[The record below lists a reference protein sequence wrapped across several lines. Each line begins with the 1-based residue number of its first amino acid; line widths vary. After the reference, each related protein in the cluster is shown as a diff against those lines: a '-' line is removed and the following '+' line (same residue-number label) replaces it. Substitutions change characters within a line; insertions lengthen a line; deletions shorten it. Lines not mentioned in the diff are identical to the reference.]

1 MENTQDRENKNKKLL
16 ILALLIALLA
26 CSFGFAAYSRSIDLI
41 NEYRDENY
49 VVYRGGVLSIN
60 PDKPENGTVKPSSYG
75 GADAEPAELTE
86 NGIININ
93 VHFTKPGQSATYSFY
108 GVNKTKVNSYLNR
121 VVFGDK
127 YCTPKDDAIA
137 EDVEQACDD
146 IVFSINVNNDMF
158 YNTVG
163 IIDNHMLKAD
173 SNEPISVTIKYLEGA
188 KKIQG
193 GFNVDFGDS
202 FITYSDVD

>member
-86 NGIININ
+86 NGLLILMYILLSL
-93 VHFTKPGQSATYSFY
+93 V
-108 GVNKTKVNSYLNR
+108 KVLHIHSMVLIR
-121 VVFGDK
+121 
-127 YCTPKDDAIA
+127 
-137 EDVEQACDD
+137 
-146 IVFSINVNNDMF
+146 
-158 YNTVG
+158 
-163 IIDNHMLKAD
+163 LK
-173 SNEPISVTIKYLEGA
+173 
-188 KKIQG
+188 
-193 GFNVDFGDS
+193 
-202 FITYSDVD
+202 

>member
-1 MENTQDRENKNKKLL
+1 MENSQDRENKNKRLL

-26 CSFGFAAYSRSIDLI
+26 CSFGFAAYSRSVDLI
-41 NEYRDENY
+41 NETKEESF

-60 PDKPENGTVKPSSYG
+60 PDTPKNGVVMPSSYG

-108 GVNKTKVNSYLNR
+108 GVNKTKTDSFLNR

-127 YCTPKDDAIA
+127 YCSPLNDAKE
-137 EDVEQACDD
+137 EDVEIACDD
-146 IVFSINVNNDMF
+146 IVLSININNDMF

-163 IIDNHMLKAD
+163 IIDDHMLEAD

-188 KKIQG
+188 KKIEG
-193 GFNVDFGDS
+193 GFQVDFGDS

>member
-1 MENTQDRENKNKKLL
+1 
-16 ILALLIALLA
+16 
-26 CSFGFAAYSRSIDLI
+26 
-41 NEYRDENY
+41 
-49 VVYRGGVLSIN
+49 
-60 PDKPENGTVKPSSYG
+60 
-75 GADAEPAELTE
+75 
-86 NGIININ
+86 
-93 VHFTKPGQSATYSFY
+93 
-108 GVNKTKVNSYLNR
+108 
-121 VVFGDK
+121 
-127 YCTPKDDAIA
+127 
-137 EDVEQACDD
+137 
-146 IVFSINVNNDMF
+146 MF